1 MSQSSKTSVTR
12 ASSDSIRLRKGKLP
26 IVCITA
32 YSAPMAKL
40 FDDYADIILVGDSLG
55 MVIYGLPSTLQ
66 VSVEMMINHGAAVV
80 RGSKKAFIVVDLP
93 FGSYQSSPKD
103 AFITAQ
109 KVISETGCNAV
120 KIEGGKTMAKTVEFL
135 VNRGIPVLG
144 HIGML
149 PQSYN
154 QIGGY
159 RVRGKT
165 KEAETEIIQDANILE
180 ESGAFGVV
188 IESVIENIAEKI
200 TNDISIPTIGIGAS
214 VKCDGQI
221 IVAEDI
227 LGMFSDFQPK
237 FVKRYANLSPLISN
251 AVKNYA
257 DDVRNRRFP
266 GKEHCY
272 YKK

>member
-120 KIEGGKTMAKTVEFL
+120 KIEGGRTMAKTVEFL

>member
-120 KIEGGKTMAKTVEFL
+120 KIEGGRTMAKTVEFL

-188 IESVIENIAEKI
+188 IESVVENIAEKI

>member
-1 MSQSSKTSVTR
+1 MSQPTTSSVPR
-12 ASSDSIRLRKGKLP
+12 ISSDSIRLRKGKLP
-26 IVCITA
+26 LVCITA

-120 KIEGGKTMAKTVEFL
+120 KVEGGRAMAETVEFL

-165 KEAETEIIQDANILE
+165 KEAETEIIQDASILE

-188 IESVIENIAEKI
+188 IESVVEHVAEKI
-200 TNDISIPTIGIGAS
+200 TKNISIPTIGIGAS
-214 VKCDGQI
+214 VRCDGQI

-257 DDVRNRRFP
+257 DDVRSRRFP
-266 GKEHCY
+266 SKEHCY
-272 YKK
+272 YTK